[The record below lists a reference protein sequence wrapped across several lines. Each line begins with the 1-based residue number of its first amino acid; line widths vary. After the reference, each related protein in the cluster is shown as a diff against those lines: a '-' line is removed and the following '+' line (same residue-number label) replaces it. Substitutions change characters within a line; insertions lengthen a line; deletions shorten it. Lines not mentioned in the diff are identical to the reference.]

1 MKKFIDLNCDMGES
15 YYDDKIGNDEKI
27 LPYIT
32 SCNIACGFHGGDSET
47 ISKTILLA
55 IENDVK
61 IGAHPS
67 FHDIKGFGRGKY
79 DLKSNEIESILLY
92 QISALKGMTESFG
105 AKLNHV
111 KPHGTLYNMASKD
124 LNIAEIIVKTIK
136 KIDSNLILYGPSMN
150 KWKELSEDNGIK
162 YFSEVFSDRN
172 YNDDLTLVDR
182 KLNDAMITD
191 ADMSLKHIQSMIDLG
206 KVKTISGKLK
216 EIELETICIHG
227 DQPKALFFAKTIY
240 NYLNSKG
247 LI

>member
-1 MKKFIDLNCDMGES
+1 MKEKIDINCDMGES
-15 YYDDKIGNDEKI
+15 YYDKKIGNDSKI
-27 LPYIT
+27 MPFIT
-32 SCNIACGFHGGDSET
+32 SCNIACGFHGGDPNT
-47 ISKTILLA
+47 IRKTIEQA
-55 IENDVK
+55 IKYNVK

-67 FHDIKGFGRGKY
+67 YFDIEGFGRRKIN
-79 DLKSNEIESILLY
+79 LRLSELESIILY
-92 QISALKGMTESFG
+92 QVSALKGITKSYG
-105 AKLNHV
+105 KKLHHI
-111 KPHGTLYNMASKD
+111 KPHGALYNMASKD

-136 KIDSNLILYGPSMN
+136 KINSNLILYGPSMN
-150 KWKELSEDNGIK
+150 KWKELSEDNGIR

-191 ADMSLKHIQSMIDLG
+191 ADMSLKHLQSMIDLG
-206 KVKTISGKLK
+206 KVKTINGKLK